1 MTVGATP
8 VPIFQP
14 TLPMRGATLPP
25 SQQGQPRLIS
35 IPTSYAGGDAA
46 RSTSHRLRSYFNP
59 HLLCGRR
66 LVSRLDGAM
75 GQNFNPRSPCGER
88 RIINP
93 TIGDFVDFNPR
104 SPCGERHEARSP
116 VDVRPTD
123 ISTHAPHAGS
133 DCLAKT
139 IETKTRYFNPRSPCG
154 ERPKQRMRSMWSS
167 IFQPTLPMRGATRR
181 IGSYGVGRSIS
192 THAPHAGSDV
202 TTGALSRI
210 ARDFNPR
217 SPCGERL
224 TRPPR
229 TCAHGN
235 FNPRSPCGE
244 RPWSL
249 YRPRRIA

>member
-1 MTVGATP
+1 MAVS
-8 VPIFQP
+8 VSCMRFQP
-14 TLPMRGATLPP
+14 TLPMRGATR
-25 SQQGQPRLIS
+25 G
-35 IPTSYAGGDAA
+35 
-46 RSTSHRLRSYFNP
+46 
-59 HLLCGRR
+59 
-66 LVSRLDGAM
+66 
-75 GQNFNPRSPCGER
+75 
-88 RIINP
+88 
-93 TIGDFVDFNPR
+93 
-104 SPCGERHEARSP
+104 RSP

-202 TTGALSRI
+202 CIPPFLATHTH
-210 ARDFNPR
+210 FNPR
-217 SPCGERL
+217 SPCGERHRAWRCSYKL
-224 TRPPR
+224 RY
-229 TCAHGN
+229 

-244 RPWSL
+244 RP
-249 YRPRRIA
+249 A